1 MTTTNACL
9 ALVKDQRCAQ
19 HIAQEYKWCSTH
31 HQAERKHYNT
41 YKRSTFAL
49 ENFDDSSICVIPG
62 TIKICRSTHILSRWA
77 KNLREKLTLIDKCI
91 RGREYHHTRF
101 HAGGDSAHLHY
112 LSSLRV
118 HRDETETALLAVNLR
133 HDALS
138 GVSAPDPKLVD
149 DEKVAAVL
157 GWDAQSDASSEE
169 SYTDHYAE
177 ARRLERTR
185 LLQQL
190 FAFHKVAALHQEDTR
205 AHFIDYIER
214 LIILAILDRS
224 ALRTLLDSADP
235 RTTVE
240 AFLQQENTVTL
251 EELKQIYVAVHLT
264 PPHEVFRAINDAFRL
279 VHDKHDVVLGRRIF
293 VNESTDPICLAE
305 WDLFEDVMP
314 CRHCALQA
322 CHRLDEWAKVER
334 LATLSL
340 RFISWQPDG
349 VAGFSRADT
358 LFHLSGVFAERKWEQ
373 YSPKP
378 YKKHGVWIEIQRPA
392 GLYLKFALENADT
405 YHRFMHVIQ
414 NLPAHL
420 SVLGWAPAFPDSS
433 ADSSG
438 PLIPILPKTLSASR
452 MRSAPTVEMLP
463 SAPWEDTN
471 TLHEKEARMLYE
483 TSRDPCVLHMVVLDR
498 TQGSLARLKDNLA
511 LAFLFAEHGHGQ
523 HDDDGRQQQQQT
535 PRAFVAG
542 EMRRLLDT
550 GMADWGPAQ
559 AGLMGVACGAIAVPG
574 SKSFGLFKE
583 RCVKLVETL
592 GDVNLVVLWRSKKR
606 KRKQKGALD
615 CWESWKKR
623 LDRMVCSRDLFYL
636 GTEEGKMH
644 LRGKLGRS
652 TDCFVSFSFSILLT
666 PFALAAISPTEGAL
680 VVFDE
685 DVSREVFQRAFD
697 RSEAVEKMIPPRK
710 IPMDWDSEVEY
721 PEEMNDDFTFMHEG
735 FIEETMATIVEVQNE
750 LTVY

>member
-1 MTTTNACL
+1 MTQTNTCL

-19 HIAQEYKWCSTH
+19 PIAQEYKWCSPH
-31 HQAERKHYNT
+31 HQAQKKHYNT
-41 YKRSTFAL
+41 YKRFTFAL
-49 ENFDDSSICVIPG
+49 ESFDDSSICVIPG
-62 TIKICRSTHILSRWA
+62 TIKICRSTNILSRWA
-77 KNLREKLTLIDKCI
+77 TNLRDKLTLIDKCI
-91 RGREYHHTRF
+91 RGREYHHNRF
-101 HAGGDSAHLHY
+101 HAGGDSAHLHF
-112 LSSLRV
+112 LSSLRGD
-118 HRDETETALLAVNLR
+118 RDETETALLAVNLR
-133 HDALS
+133 HDALC
-138 GVSAPDPKLVD
+138 GVSSPDPKLVD
-149 DEKVAAVL
+149 DEKVAVIL
-157 GWDAQSDASSEE
+157 GWDTESDALSEQSEE
-169 SYTDHYAE
+169 SYTDHYDE
-177 ARRLERTR
+177 ERRQERTR

-190 FAFHKVAALHQEDTR
+190 FAFRKVAALHQDNTR
-205 AHFIDYIER
+205 APFIDYIER
-214 LIILAILDRS
+214 LIVLAILDRS
-224 ALRTLLDSADP
+224 ALRTLLDSVDA

-240 AFLQQENTVTL
+240 AFLQQENIVTL
-251 EELKQIYVAVHLT
+251 GELKQIYVAVHLT
-264 PPHEVFRAINDAFRL
+264 PPYNVFRAINDAFRPAP
-279 VHDKHDVVLGRRIF
+279 DKHDVVLGRRIF
-293 VNESTDPICLAE
+293 ANESTDPVCLAA

-314 CRHCALQA
+314 CRHCALQG
-322 CHRLDEWAKVER
+322 CHRLDEWSKVEQ

-349 VAGFSRADT
+349 VSEFSRADT
-358 LFHLSGVFAERKWEQ
+358 LFHLSGVFVERKWEQ

-392 GLYLKFALENADT
+392 GLYLKFPLQNVDT
-405 YHRFMHVIQ
+405 YHRFLHVLQ
-414 NLPAHL
+414 NLPAHF

-433 ADSSG
+433 ADAHG
-438 PLIPILPKTLSASR
+438 PLIPILPKKLSASR

-463 SAPWEDTN
+463 SAAWEDTD

-483 TSRDPCVLHMVVLDR
+483 TSRDPLVLHMVVLDR

-511 LAFLFAEHGHGQ
+511 LAFLFAEHDHAP
-523 HDDDGRQQQQQT
+523 HDNDGQQQT

-592 GDVNLVVLWRSKKR
+592 ADVNLVVLWRSKKR

-615 CWESWKKR
+615 CWESWKR
-623 LDRMVCSRDLFYL
+623 SLDRMVCSRDLFYL

-644 LRGKLGRS
+644 LRGKLGR
-652 TDCFVSFSFSILLT
+652 T
-666 PFALAAISPTEGAL
+666 ISPAEGVL
-680 VVFDE
+680 VRFDE
-685 DVSREVFQRAFD
+685 DVSREVFQRASD
-697 RSEAVEKMIPPRK
+697 CSEAVEKMIPPRK

-721 PEEMNDDFTFMHEG
+721 PEEMDDNFTFMHEG